1 MSVVLILTTYGEAVT
16 DLLRT
21 TMHPESRL
29 RMPVETHQENRLRPG
44 NEYDSPMFH
53 EAVGQFDRVANLMG
67 LDDNVMDRLRSPQK
81 STVVSFPFRH
91 DNYSE
96 VETIFG
102 YRVQHL
108 TTMGPT
114 KGGIRFAPD
123 VDLGEVAALAMLM
136 TWKCSI
142 VGVPFG
148 GAKGG
153 VRINPMELSRA
164 ELQRVTRRFTMEI
177 INVIGPEQ
185 DIPAPDLGTNEQVMA
200 WMMDTY
206 SQHVGHAVPAVVT
219 GKPPA
224 LGGSVARREAT
235 GRGLMFLLPQ
245 AAQVIEMNPL
255 DATVAIHGFGNVGR
269 YAAVAGSQMKTR
281 VVAVSDISG
290 ALYNPDGLDVNAVGK
305 WVDENRFL
313 EGYPDA
319 DFLDGN
325 AVFALDVDVLVP
337 AAVQGV
343 INKDN
348 ARDVRAKMIIEGANS
363 PTTIEADD
371 ILNER
376 GVLIIPDILANA
388 GGVTV
393 SYFEWVQDVQKYF
406 WTENEIVARLR
417 EIMVSS
423 FEDVHQISV
432 SENVNLRTAALIKG
446 IRRVADA
453 KLVRGIFP

>member
-1 MSVVLILTTYGEAVT
+1 MY
-16 DLLRT
+16 
-21 TMHPESRL
+21 
-29 RMPVETHQENRLRPG
+29 Q
-44 NEYDSPMFH
+44 
-53 EAVGQFDRVANLMG
+53 EAVGQFNRVAELMG
-67 LDDNVMDRLRSPQK
+67 LDDNVADRLRVPQK
-81 STVVSFPFRH
+81 ATVVSFPFRH
-91 DNYSE
+91 DSYSE
-96 VETIFG
+96 VETLMG

-153 VRINPMELSRA
+153 VRVNPMELSRA

-177 INVIGPEQ
+177 INVIGPET

-200 WMMDTY
+200 WLMDTY
-206 SQHVGHAVPAVVT
+206 SQHVGHSVPAVVT

-224 LGGSVARREAT
+224 LGGSIARREAT

-245 AAQVIEMNPL
+245 AALSCEL
-255 DATVAIHGFGNVGR
+255 DPSNLTVAIHGFGNVGR
-269 YAAVAGSQMKTR
+269 YAAVAGHQHGAR

-290 ALYNPDGLDVNAVGK
+290 ALYNPDGLDIEAVGK

-319 DFLDGN
+319 DFIDGDK
-325 AVFALDVDVLVP
+325 VFSLPVDVLVP
-337 AAVQGV
+337 AAIQNVLR
-343 INKDN
+343 KDN
-348 ARDVRAKMIIEGANS
+348 AGDVQARIIIEGANN
-363 PTTIEADD
+363 PTTLEADD
-371 ILNER
+371 MLRDR
-376 GVLIIPDILANA
+376 GVFVVPDILANA

-406 WTENEIVARLR
+406 WTENEVVARLR
-417 EIMVSS
+417 EIMTRA
-423 FEDVHQISV
+423 FDDVVTIARA
-432 SENVNLRTAALIKG
+432 ENVDMRSAALIKG
-446 IRRVADA
+446 IRKVADA
-453 KLVRGIFP
+453 KLVRGVFP

>member
-1 MSVVLILTTYGEAVT
+1 MEAA
-16 DLLRT
+16 L
-21 TMHPESRL
+21 
-29 RMPVETHQENRLRPG
+29 ENG
-44 NEYDSPMFH
+44 NEFDSPMYH
-53 EAVGQFDRVANLMG
+53 EAVGQFDRVAALMG
-67 LDDNVMDRLRSPQK
+67 LDANVSDRLRSPQK

-91 DNYSE
+91 DNYTQ
-96 VETIFG
+96 VDTIFG

-114 KGGIRFAPD
+114 KGGIRFDND
-123 VDLGEVAALAMLM
+123 VDLGEVSALAMWM
-136 TWKCSI
+136 TWKCAI

-177 INVIGPEQ
+177 INVIGPDT

-200 WMMDTY
+200 WLMDTY
-206 SQHVGHAVPAVVT
+206 SQHVGHAVPSVVT

-224 LGGSVARREAT
+224 LGGSIARREAT

-245 AAQVIEMNPL
+245 ASRSLDINPVG
-255 DATVAIHGFGNVGR
+255 ATVAIHGFGNVGR
-269 YAAVAGSQMKTR
+269 YAAVAGDEMKAN

-290 ALYNPDGLDVNAVGK
+290 AVYNPDGLDITAVGK

-319 DFLDGN
+319 DFIDGN
-325 AVFALDVDVLVP
+325 AIFGLDVDVLVP
-337 AAVQGV
+337 AAIQGV
-343 INKDN
+343 LHKGN
-348 ARDVRAKMIIEGANS
+348 AAEVKAKLIIEGANN

-371 ILNER
+371 ALRDRGIL
-376 GVLIIPDILANA
+376 VVPDVLANA

-406 WTENEIVARLR
+406 WTENEVVARLR
-417 EIMVSS
+417 EIMVRAYDEVNS
-423 FEDVHQISV
+423 IARN
-432 SENVNLRTAALIKG
+432 ENVNMRNAALIKG
-446 IRRVADA
+446 IQRVADA

>member
-1 MSVVLILTTYGEAVT
+1 MRVQSNGGLVT
-16 DLLRT
+16 AL
-21 TMHPESRL
+21 
-29 RMPVETHQENRLRPG
+29 VG
-44 NEYDSPMFH
+44 NEFDSPMYK
-53 EAVGQFDRVANLMG
+53 EAAGQFDRVARLMG
-67 LDDNVMDRLRSPQK
+67 LDDNIADRLRVPQK
-81 STVVSFPFRH
+81 STMVSFPFRR
-91 DNYSE
+91 DTYSE
-96 VETIFG
+96 VETLFG

-153 VRINPMELSRA
+153 VRVDPMALSRA

-177 INVIGPEQ
+177 INVIGPET

-206 SQHVGHAVPAVVT
+206 SQHVGHSVPAVVT

-235 GRGLMFLLPQ
+235 GRGLMFLVPQ
-245 AAQVIEMNPL
+245 AAGVRQL
-255 DATVAIHGFGNVGR
+255 DPNDLKVAIHGFGNVGR
-269 YAAVAGSQMKTR
+269 YAAIAGQQMGVR
-281 VVAVSDISG
+281 IVAVSDISG
-290 ALYNPDGLDVNAVGK
+290 ALYSPDGLEVDAVAK

-319 DFLDGN
+319 DFIDGD
-325 AVFALDVDVLVP
+325 AVFGLPVDILVP
-337 AAVQGV
+337 AAVQNV
-343 INKDN
+343 IHARN
-348 ARDVRAKMIIEGANS
+348 AADVQAKIIIEGANG
-363 PTTIEADD
+363 PTTIEADE
-371 ILNER
+371 ILREKE
-376 GVLIIPDILANA
+376 VLVIPDILANA

-406 WTENEIVARLR
+406 WTENEVVARLR
-417 EIMVSS
+417 EIMTRAFS
-423 FEDVHQISV
+423 DVHNIALNEEV
-432 SENVNLRTAALIKG
+432 DMRTAALIKG
-446 IRRVADA
+446 IRKVADA

>member
-1 MSVVLILTTYGEAVT
+1 MY
-16 DLLRT
+16 
-21 TMHPESRL
+21 
-29 RMPVETHQENRLRPG
+29 N
-44 NEYDSPMFH
+44 
-53 EAVGQFDRVANLMG
+53 EAVGQFNRVATLMG
-67 LDDNVMDRLRSPQK
+67 LDDNVADRLRVPQK

-91 DNYSE
+91 DNYTE

-114 KGGIRFAPD
+114 KGGIRFDTD
-123 VDLGEVAALAMLM
+123 VDLGEVAALAMWM

-153 VRINPMELSRA
+153 VRINPMNLSRA

-177 INVIGPEQ
+177 INVIGPDT

-200 WMMDTY
+200 WLMDTY
-206 SQHVGHAVPAVVT
+206 SQHVGHSVPAVVT

-224 LGGSVARREAT
+224 LGGSIARREAT

-245 AAQVIEMNPL
+245 AAGITGLNPVG
-255 DATVAIHGFGNVGR
+255 ATVAIHGFGNVGR
-269 YAAVAGSQMKTR
+269 YAAHAASEMKAT

-290 ALYNPDGLDVNAVGK
+290 AVYAADGLDVDAVGK
-305 WVDENRFL
+305 WVDEHRYL

-319 DFLDGN
+319 DFIEGD
-325 AVFALDVDVLVP
+325 AVFGLDVDVLVP
-337 AAVQGV
+337 AAIQNV
-343 INKDN
+343 IRADN
-348 ARDVRAKMIIEGANS
+348 ARDVKAKLIIEGANN
-363 PTTIEADD
+363 PTTLEADD
-371 ILNER
+371 ILRSN
-376 GVLIIPDILANA
+376 GVFIVPDILANA

-406 WTENEIVARLR
+406 WSENETVGRLR
-417 EIMVSS
+417 EIMTKA
-423 FEDVHQISV
+423 FDEVHSIAIG
-432 SENVNLRTAALIKG
+432 ENVDMRTAALIKG

-453 KLVRGIFP
+453 KLVRGVFP

>member
-1 MSVVLILTTYGEAVT
+1 MEASVTTTTGGEF
-16 DLLRT
+16 
-21 TMHPESRL
+21 
-29 RMPVETHQENRLRPG
+29 
-44 NEYDSPMFH
+44 DSPMYN
-53 EAVGQFDRVANLMG
+53 EAAGQFDRVARLMG
-67 LDDNVMDRLRSPQK
+67 LDDNVADRLRVPQK
-81 STVVSFPFRH
+81 ATVVSFPFRH

-96 VETIFG
+96 VETLFG

-114 KGGIRFAPD
+114 KGGIRYASD
-123 VDLGEVAALAMLM
+123 VDLGEVTALAMLM
-136 TWKCSI
+136 TWKCAI

-153 VRINPMELSRA
+153 VRVDPMGLSRA

-177 INVIGPEQ
+177 INVIGPET

-200 WMMDTY
+200 WLMDTY
-206 SQHVGHAVPAVVT
+206 SQHVGHSVPAVVT

-245 AAQVIEMNPL
+245 AVAERQL
-255 DATVAIHGFGNVGR
+255 DLKEVSVAIHGFGNVGR
-269 YAAVAGSQMKTR
+269 YAAVAGHQMGVR
-281 VVAVSDISG
+281 IAAVSDISG
-290 ALYNPDGLDVNAVGK
+290 ALYNPDGLDVDAVGK
-305 WVDENRFL
+305 WVDENRFV

-319 DFLDGN
+319 DFIDGDKI
-325 AVFALDVDVLVP
+325 FALPVDVLIP
-337 AAVQGV
+337 AAVQNVVRG
-343 INKDN
+343 DN
-348 ARDVRAKMIIEGANS
+348 AGEIKAKIIIEGANG

-371 ILNER
+371 ILRER
-376 GVLIIPDILANA
+376 GILIIPDILANA

-417 EIMVSS
+417 EIMTRAFS
-423 FEDVHQISV
+423 DVHNIAIN
-432 SENVNLRTAALIKG
+432 ENVDLRTAALIKG
-446 IRRVADA
+446 IRKVADA

>member
-1 MSVVLILTTYGEAVT
+1 MY
-16 DLLRT
+16 
-21 TMHPESRL
+21 
-29 RMPVETHQENRLRPG
+29 N
-44 NEYDSPMFH
+44 
-53 EAVGQFDRVANLMG
+53 EAVGQFNRVAALMG
-67 LDDNVMDRLRSPQK
+67 LDDNVADRLRVPQK

-91 DNYSE
+91 DNYTE

-114 KGGIRFAPD
+114 KGGIRFDLD
-123 VDLGEVAALAMLM
+123 VDLGEVAALAMWM

-153 VRINPMELSRA
+153 VRINPMNLSRA

-177 INVIGPEQ
+177 INVIGPDS

-206 SQHVGHAVPAVVT
+206 SQHVGHAVPAIVT

-224 LGGSVARREAT
+224 LGGSDARREAT

-245 AAQVIEMNPL
+245 AAATIDLNPIG
-255 DATVAIHGFGNVGR
+255 ATVAIHGFGNVGR
-269 YAAVAGSQMKTR
+269 YAAVAGSEMNAK

-290 ALYNPDGLDVNAVGK
+290 AVYNPDGLDIPAVGK

-319 DFLDGN
+319 DFIDGD
-325 AVFALDVDVLVP
+325 AVFGLDVDVLVP
-337 AAVQGV
+337 AAIQNVLRV
-343 INKDN
+343 DN
-348 ARDVRAKMIIEGANS
+348 APDVKAKLVIEGANN
-363 PTTIEADD
+363 PTTLEADD
-371 ILNER
+371 LLREK
-376 GVLIIPDILANA
+376 GVFIVPDILANA

-406 WTENEIVARLR
+406 WSENETVGRLR
-417 EIMVSS
+417 EIMTRA
-423 FEDVHQISV
+423 FDDVHTITRAEGV
-432 SENVNLRTAALIKG
+432 DMRTAALIKG

-453 KLVRGIFP
+453 KLVRGVFP

>member
-1 MSVVLILTTYGEAVT
+1 MEI
-16 DLLRT
+16 
-21 TMHPESRL
+21 
-29 RMPVETHQENRLRPG
+29 G
-44 NEYDSPMFH
+44 NEFNSPMFH
-53 EAVGQFDRVANLMG
+53 EAVGQFDRVSKLMG
-67 LDDNVMDRLRSPQK
+67 LDDNIADRLRNPQR

-123 VDLGEVAALAMLM
+123 VDLGEVSALAMWM

-142 VGVPFG
+142 VGLPFG

-164 ELQRVTRRFTMEI
+164 ELQRVTRRYTMEI
-177 INVIGPEQ
+177 INVIGPET

-200 WMMDTY
+200 WLMDTY
-206 SQHVGHAVPAVVT
+206 SQHVGHSVPAVVT

-224 LGGSVARREAT
+224 LGGSIARREAT

-245 AAQVIEMNPL
+245 AANIVEFDPIG
-255 DATVAIHGFGNVGR
+255 ASVAIHGFGNVGR
-269 YAAVAGSQMKTR
+269 YAAVAGQQMKTR

-290 ALYNPDGLDVNAVGK
+290 ALYNDDGLEIEAVEK

-319 DFLDGN
+319 DFIDGD
-325 AVFALDVDVLVP
+325 AIFGLDVDVLVP
-337 AAVQGV
+337 AAIQAVLH
-343 INKDN
+343 KDN
-348 ARDVRAKMIIEGANS
+348 AGDVKAKLIIEGANN
-363 PTTIEADD
+363 PTTLEADD
-371 ILNER
+371 ILREN
-376 GVLIIPDILANA
+376 GVFIVPDILANA

-393 SYFEWVQDVQKYF
+393 SYFEWVQDVQKYL
-406 WTENEIVARLR
+406 WTENEVVGRLR
-417 EIMVSS
+417 EIMVRA
-423 FEDVHQISV
+423 FDEVHEIAKA
-432 SENVNLRTAALIKG
+432 ENVDMRNAALIKG

>member
-1 MSVVLILTTYGEAVT
+1 MTAAFEGSMLEW
-16 DLLRT
+16 
-21 TMHPESRL
+21 E
-29 RMPVETHQENRLRPG
+29 
-44 NEYDSPMFH
+44 SPMYR
-53 EAVGQFDRVANLMG
+53 EAVGQFDRVARLMG
-67 LDDNVMDRLRSPQK
+67 LDDNVAERLRFPQK
-81 STVVSFPFRH
+81 ATVVTFPFRH
-91 DNYSE
+91 DNYEE
-96 VETIFG
+96 VDTLFG

-123 VDLGEVAALAMLM
+123 VNLGEVSALAMLM
-136 TWKCSI
+136 TWKCAI

-153 VRINPMELSRA
+153 VRVDPMQLSRA

-177 INVIGPEQ
+177 INVIGPDT
-185 DIPAPDLGTNEQVMA
+185 DIPAPDMGTNEQVMA
-200 WMMDTY
+200 WLMDTY
-206 SQHVGHAVPAVVT
+206 SQHVGHAVPSIVT

-245 AAQVIEMNPL
+245 AAHHIDMNA
-255 DATVAIHGFGNVGR
+255 DGARVAIQGFGNVGR
-269 YAAVAGSQMKTR
+269 YAAVAAAEMGCR

-290 ALYNPDGLDVNAVGK
+290 TVYSEDGLDVAAVGK
-305 WVDENRFL
+305 WVDQNRVL

-319 DFLDGN
+319 DHMEGSKLF
-325 AVFALDVDVLVP
+325 AVPCEVLVP
-337 AAVQGV
+337 AALQGV
-343 INKDN
+343 ITLEN
-348 ARDVRAKMIIEGANS
+348 ADRIQARIIIEGANN
-363 PTTIEADD
+363 PTNLDADD
-371 ILNER
+371 KLRER
-376 GVLIIPDILANA
+376 GVFLVPDILANA

-406 WTENEIVARLR
+406 WSENEIVGRLR
-417 EIMVSS
+417 EIMTRA
-423 FEDVHQISV
+423 FDDVLSTAT
-432 SENVNLRTAALIKG
+432 SENVDMRTAALIRG

>member
-1 MSVVLILTTYGEAVT
+1 MY
-16 DLLRT
+16 
-21 TMHPESRL
+21 
-29 RMPVETHQENRLRPG
+29 N
-44 NEYDSPMFH
+44 
-53 EAVGQFDRVANLMG
+53 EAVGQFNRVATLMG
-67 LDDNVMDRLRSPQK
+67 LDDNVADRLRVPQK

-91 DNYSE
+91 DNYTE

-114 KGGIRFAPD
+114 KGGIRFDND
-123 VDLGEVAALAMLM
+123 VDLGEVAALAMWM

-153 VRINPMELSRA
+153 VRINPMNLSRA

-177 INVIGPEQ
+177 INVTGPDT

-200 WMMDTY
+200 WLMDTY
-206 SQHVGHAVPAVVT
+206 SQHVGHSVPAVVT

-224 LGGSVARREAT
+224 LGGSIARREAT

-245 AAQVIEMNPL
+245 AARIIDL
-255 DATVAIHGFGNVGR
+255 DPVGATVAIHGFGNVGR
-269 YAAVAGSQMKTR
+269 YAAHAASDMKAT

-290 ALYNPDGLDVNAVGK
+290 AVYDPDGLDVDAVGK
-305 WVDENRFL
+305 WVDEHRYL
-313 EGYPDA
+313 DGYPDA
-319 DFLDGN
+319 DFIDGD
-325 AVFALDVDVLVP
+325 AVFGLDVDVLVP
-337 AAVQGV
+337 AAIQNV
-343 INKDN
+343 IRVDN
-348 ARDVRAKMIIEGANS
+348 ARDVKAKLIIEGANN
-363 PTTIEADD
+363 PTTLEADD
-371 ILNER
+371 ILR
-376 GVLIIPDILANA
+376 ADGVFIVPDILANA

-406 WTENEIVARLR
+406 WSENETVGRLR
-417 EIMVSS
+417 EIMTKA
-423 FEDVHQISV
+423 FDEVHSIAIG
-432 SENVNLRTAALIKG
+432 ENVDMRTAALIKG

-453 KLVRGIFP
+453 KLVRGVFP

>member
-1 MSVVLILTTYGEAVT
+1 MY
-16 DLLRT
+16 
-21 TMHPESRL
+21 
-29 RMPVETHQENRLRPG
+29 N
-44 NEYDSPMFH
+44 
-53 EAVGQFDRVANLMG
+53 EAVGQFNRVAALMG
-67 LDDNVMDRLRSPQK
+67 LDDNIADRLRVPQK

-91 DNYSE
+91 DNYTE

-114 KGGIRFAPD
+114 KGGIRFDLD
-123 VDLGEVAALAMLM
+123 VDLGEVAALAMWM
-136 TWKCSI
+136 TWKCAI

-153 VRINPMELSRA
+153 VRINPMNLSRA

-177 INVIGPEQ
+177 INVIGPET

-200 WMMDTY
+200 WLMDTY

-224 LGGSVARREAT
+224 LGGSIARREAT

-245 AAQVIEMNPL
+245 AANAVEL
-255 DATVAIHGFGNVGR
+255 DPKGATVAVHGFGNVGR
-269 YAAVAGSQMKTR
+269 YAAIAGEEMGAK

-290 ALYNPDGLDVNAVGK
+290 AIYNPDGLDVKAAGK
-305 WVDENRFL
+305 WVDEHRFL

-319 DFLDGN
+319 DFIDGN
-325 AVFALDVDVLVP
+325 AVFGLDVDVLVP
-337 AAVQGV
+337 GAIQNVLRG
-343 INKDN
+343 DN
-348 ARDVRAKMIIEGANS
+348 ANDVKAKVIIEGANN
-363 PTTIEADD
+363 PTTLEADD
-371 ILNER
+371 ILREN
-376 GVLIIPDILANA
+376 GVFIVPDILANA

-406 WTENEIVARLR
+406 WSENETVGRLR
-417 EIMVSS
+417 EIMTRA
-423 FEDVHQISV
+423 FDDVHGIAQA
-432 SENVNLRTAALIKG
+432 ENVDMRTAALIKG
-446 IRRVADA
+446 IRRAADAQAVADA
-453 KLVRGIFP
+453 KLVRGVFP

>member
-1 MSVVLILTTYGEAVT
+1 MY
-16 DLLRT
+16 
-21 TMHPESRL
+21 
-29 RMPVETHQENRLRPG
+29 N
-44 NEYDSPMFH
+44 
-53 EAVGQFDRVANLMG
+53 EAVGQFNRVAALMG
-67 LDDNVMDRLRSPQK
+67 LDENISDRLRVPQK
-81 STVVSFPFRH
+81 STIVSFPFRH

-114 KGGIRFAPD
+114 KGGIRFDLD
-123 VDLGEVAALAMLM
+123 VDLGEVAALAMWM

-153 VRINPMELSRA
+153 VRINPMDLSRA
-164 ELQRVTRRFTMEI
+164 ELQRVTRRYTMEI
-177 INVIGPEQ
+177 INVIGPET

-224 LGGSVARREAT
+224 LGGSIARREAT

-245 AAQVIEMNPL
+245 AAKTIDLNPNGVS
-255 DATVAIHGFGNVGR
+255 VAVHGFGNVGR
-269 YAAVAGSQMKTR
+269 YAAVAGQEMGAK

-290 ALYNPDGLDVNAVGK
+290 SIYNPDGLDIAAAGK
-305 WVDENRFL
+305 WVDEHRFL
-313 EGYPDA
+313 EGFPDA

-325 AVFALDVDVLVP
+325 AIFGLDVDILVP
-337 AAVQGV
+337 AAIQNV
-343 INKDN
+343 IRGDN
-348 ARDVRAKMIIEGANS
+348 AGDVKAKLIIEGANN
-363 PTTIEADD
+363 PTTLEADD
-371 ILNER
+371 MLRER
-376 GVLIIPDILANA
+376 GVFIVPDILANA

-406 WTENEIVARLR
+406 WSENETVGRLR
-417 EIMVSS
+417 EIMTRA
-423 FEDVHQISV
+423 FDDVHSIAIG
-432 SENVNLRTAALIKG
+432 ENVDMRTAALIKG

-453 KLVRGIFP
+453 KLVRGVFP

>member
-1 MSVVLILTTYGEAVT
+1 V
-16 DLLRT
+16 
-21 TMHPESRL
+21 ESR
-29 RMPVETHQENRLRPG
+29 PEF
-44 NEYDSPMFH
+44 DSQMYN
-53 EAVGQFDRVANLMG
+53 EAVGQFNRVATLMG
-67 LDDNVMDRLRSPQK
+67 LDDNVAGRLRVPQK

-114 KGGIRFAPD
+114 KGGIRFDLD

-153 VRINPMELSRA
+153 VRINPMNLSRA

-177 INVIGPEQ
+177 INVIGPDT

-206 SQHVGHAVPAVVT
+206 SQHVGHAVPAIVT

-224 LGGSVARREAT
+224 LGGSIARREAT

-245 AAQVIEMNPL
+245 AAAAIELNPIG
-255 DATVAIHGFGNVGR
+255 ASIAIHGFGNVGR
-269 YAAVAGSQMKTR
+269 YAAVAGSEMNAK

-290 ALYNPDGLDVNAVGK
+290 AVYNPDGLDVPALGK

-319 DFLDGN
+319 DFIGGDEIFG
-325 AVFALDVDVLVP
+325 LDVDVLVP
-337 AAVQGV
+337 AAIQNVLRA
-343 INKDN
+343 DN
-348 ARDVRAKMIIEGANS
+348 APDVKAKLVIEGANN
-363 PTTIEADD
+363 PMTLEADD
-371 ILNER
+371 LLRER
-376 GVLIIPDILANA
+376 GVFIVPDILANA

-406 WTENEIVARLR
+406 WSENETVGRLR
-417 EIMVSS
+417 EIMTRAFDDVHTIARS
-423 FEDVHQISV
+423 EDVDM
-432 SENVNLRTAALIKG
+432 RTAALIKG

-453 KLVRGIFP
+453 KLVRGVFP

>member
-1 MSVVLILTTYGEAVT
+1 MAIAHEF
-16 DLLRT
+16 
-21 TMHPESRL
+21 
-29 RMPVETHQENRLRPG
+29 
-44 NEYDSPMFH
+44 DSPMYR
-53 EAVGQFDRVANLMG
+53 EAVDQFSSVAELMG
-67 LDDNVMDRLRSPQK
+67 LDENIADRLKVPQK
-81 STVVSFPFRH
+81 STVVTFPFRH
-91 DNYSE
+91 DTYAD
-96 VETIFG
+96 VETLFG

-123 VDLGEVAALAMLM
+123 VDLGEVAALAMWM
-136 TWKCSI
+136 TWKCAI

-153 VRINPMELSRA
+153 VRVDPMGLSRS

-177 INVIGPEQ
+177 IHVIGPET

-200 WMMDTY
+200 WLMDTY

-245 AAQVIEMNPL
+245 AAAVRDIDPDNV
-255 DATVAIHGFGNVGR
+255 TTAIHGFGNVGR
-269 YAAVAGSQMKTR
+269 YAAVAGEQMGAKI
-281 VVAVSDISG
+281 VAVSDISG
-290 ALYNPDGLDVNAVGK
+290 AIYNPEGLNVTAATK

-313 EGYPDA
+313 EGFPDA
-319 DFLDGN
+319 DFIEVNKL
-325 AVFALDVDVLVP
+325 FELPVDVLVP
-337 AAVQGV
+337 AAIQGV
-343 INKDN
+343 VTADN
-348 ARDVRAKMIIEGANS
+348 ANDIQAKIIIEGANN
-363 PTTIEADD
+363 PTTMAADR
-371 ILNER
+371 LLRER
-376 GVLIIPDILANA
+376 DVLLVPDILANA

-406 WTENEIVARLR
+406 WTENEIVGRLR
-417 EIMVSS
+417 EIMVRA
-423 FEDVHQISV
+423 FDDVHTIAT
-432 SENVNLRTAALIKG
+432 SEGVDMRTAALIKG

-453 KLVRGIFP
+453 KLVRGVFP

>member
-1 MSVVLILTTYGEAVT
+1 MY
-16 DLLRT
+16 
-21 TMHPESRL
+21 
-29 RMPVETHQENRLRPG
+29 N
-44 NEYDSPMFH
+44 
-53 EAVGQFDRVANLMG
+53 EAVGQFNRVAELMG
-67 LDDNVMDRLRSPQK
+67 LDDNVADRLRVPQK

-91 DNYSE
+91 DNYTE

-114 KGGIRFAPD
+114 KGGIRFD
-123 VDLGEVAALAMLM
+123 TNVDLGEVAALAMWM

-153 VRINPMELSRA
+153 VRINPMNLSRA

-177 INVIGPEQ
+177 INVIGPDT

-206 SQHVGHAVPAVVT
+206 SQHVGHAVPAIVT

-224 LGGSVARREAT
+224 LGGSIARREAT

-245 AAQVIEMNPL
+245 AAHTIEMNPVG
-255 DATVAIHGFGNVGR
+255 AKVAIHGFGNVGR
-269 YAAVAGSQMKTR
+269 YAAVAARDMQAKP
-281 VVAVSDISG
+281 VAVSDISG
-290 ALYNPDGLDVNAVGK
+290 AVYNPDGLDVDAVGK

-319 DFLDGN
+319 DFIDGD
-325 AVFALDVDVLVP
+325 AIFALDVDVLVP
-337 AAVQGV
+337 AAIQNVLRA
-343 INKDN
+343 DN
-348 ARDVRAKMIIEGANS
+348 AGDVKAKLVIEGANN
-363 PTTIEADD
+363 PTTLEADD
-371 ILNER
+371 IMRER
-376 GVLIIPDILANA
+376 GIFIVPDILANA

-406 WTENEIVARLR
+406 WTENETVGRLR
-417 EIMVSS
+417 EIMTRA
-423 FEDVHQISV
+423 FDDVHGIAIA
-432 SENVNLRTAALIKG
+432 ENVDMRTAALIKG

-453 KLVRGIFP
+453 KLVRGVFP

>member
-1 MSVVLILTTYGEAVT
+1 MKS
-16 DLLRT
+16 
-21 TMHPESRL
+21 HPEFESQ
-29 RMPVETHQENRLRPG
+29 MYN
-44 NEYDSPMFH
+44 
-53 EAVGQFDRVANLMG
+53 EAVGQFDRVAAPMG
-67 LDDNVMDRLRSPQK
+67 LDDNVADRLRVPQK

-91 DNYSE
+91 DTYTE

-114 KGGIRFAPD
+114 KGGIRFDLD
-123 VDLGEVAALAMLM
+123 VNLGEVAALAMLM

-153 VRINPMELSRA
+153 VRINPMDLSRA

-177 INVIGPEQ
+177 INVIGPDT

-200 WMMDTY
+200 WLMDTY

-224 LGGSVARREAT
+224 LGGSIARREAT

-245 AAQVIEMNPL
+245 AAHAIGL
-255 DATVAIHGFGNVGR
+255 DPSGVSVAIHGFGNVGR
-269 YAAVAGSQMKTR
+269 YAAQAGQEMGAK

-290 ALYNPDGLDVNAVGK
+290 AIYNPDGLDISAAGK
-305 WVDENRFL
+305 WVDEHRFL

-319 DFLDGN
+319 DFIDGD
-325 AVFALDVDVLVP
+325 AVFGLDVDVLVP
-337 AAVQGV
+337 AAIQNVLRG
-343 INKDN
+343 DN
-348 ARDVRAKMIIEGANS
+348 APDVKAKLVIEGANN
-363 PTTIEADD
+363 PTTLEADD
-371 ILNER
+371 ILRAN
-376 GVLIIPDILANA
+376 GVFIVPDILANA

-406 WTENEIVARLR
+406 WSENETVGRLR
-417 EIMVSS
+417 EIMTRA
-423 FEDVHQISV
+423 FDDVYSISLNEGV
-432 SENVNLRTAALIKG
+432 DMRTAALIKG

-453 KLVRGIFP
+453 KLVRGVFP

>member
-1 MSVVLILTTYGEAVT
+1 MF
-16 DLLRT
+16 LRT
-21 TMHPESRL
+21 IQQTEIRVTSPA
-29 RMPVETHQENRLRPG
+29 TQEF
-44 NEYDSPMFH
+44 ESPMYH
-53 EAVGQFDRVANLMG
+53 EAAGQFDRVAKLMG
-67 LDDNVMDRLRSPQK
+67 LDANIADRLRVPQK
-81 STVVSFPFRH
+81 AHVVSFPFRH
-91 DNYSE
+91 DTYSQ
-96 VETIFG
+96 VDTLFG

-123 VDLGEVAALAMLM
+123 VDLGEVTALAMLM
-136 TWKCSI
+136 TWKCAI

-153 VRINPMELSRA
+153 VRVNPMELSRA

-177 INVIGPEQ
+177 ISVIGPDT

-200 WMMDTY
+200 WLMDTY
-206 SQHVGHAVPAVVT
+206 SQHIGHAVPSIVT

-224 LGGSVARREAT
+224 LGGSIARREAT

-245 AAQVIEMNPL
+245 ACAVRDL
-255 DATVAIHGFGNVGR
+255 DHTEVSVAIHGFGNVGR
-269 YAAVAGSQMKTR
+269 FAAVAGEQMGSN

-290 ALYNPDGLDVNAVGK
+290 AVYNEDGLNIEAVGK

-319 DFLDGN
+319 DFIDGDKL
-325 AVFALDVDVLVP
+325 FELPVDILVP
-337 AAVQGV
+337 AAIQNV
-343 INKDN
+343 IPAGN
-348 ARDVRAKMIIEGANS
+348 ADSIKASIVVEGANN
-363 PTTIEADD
+363 PTTLEADD
-371 ILNER
+371 ALRAREVFI
-376 GVLIIPDILANA
+376 VPDILANA

-417 EIMVSS
+417 EIMTRAFDDVSS
-423 FEDVHQISV
+423 IGAREGVDM
-432 SENVNLRTAALIKG
+432 RTAALIKG
-446 IRRVADA
+446 IRKVADA

>member
-1 MSVVLILTTYGEAVT
+1 VTTVV
-16 DLLRT
+16 
-21 TMHPESRL
+21 
-29 RMPVETHQENRLRPG
+29 G
-44 NEYDSPMFH
+44 NEFDSSMYK
-53 EAVGQFDRVANLMG
+53 EAAGQFDRVARLMG
-67 LDDNVMDRLRSPQK
+67 LDDNIADRLRVPQK
-81 STVVSFPFRH
+81 STMVSFPFRR
-91 DNYSE
+91 DTYSE
-96 VETIFG
+96 VETLFG
-102 YRVQHL
+102 YRIQHL

-142 VGVPFG
+142 VGLPFG

-153 VRINPMELSRA
+153 VRVDPMQLSRA

-177 INVIGPEQ
+177 INVIGPET

-200 WMMDTY
+200 WLMDTY
-206 SQHVGHAVPAVVT
+206 SQHVGHSVPAVVT

-245 AAQVIEMNPL
+245 AAGVRGIDPNNV
-255 DATVAIHGFGNVGR
+255 AVAIHGFGNVGR
-269 YAAVAGSQMKTR
+269 YAAIAGHQMGVKIA
-281 VVAVSDISG
+281 AVSDISG
-290 ALYNPDGLDVNAVGK
+290 ALYDPEGLDVDAVAK

-313 EGYPDA
+313 EGFPDA
-319 DFLDGN
+319 DFIDGDKI
-325 AVFALDVDVLVP
+325 FSLPVDVLVP
-337 AAVQGV
+337 AAIQNV
-343 INKDN
+343 IRGDN
-348 ARDVRAKMIIEGANS
+348 AGEIQAKIIIEGANG

-371 ILNER
+371 ILREKD
-376 GVLIIPDILANA
+376 VLIIPDILANA

-406 WTENEIVARLR
+406 WTENEVVARLR
-417 EIMVSS
+417 EIMTRAFSDVHNIAIN
-423 FEDVHQISV
+423 EDVD
-432 SENVNLRTAALIKG
+432 LRTAALIKG
-446 IRRVADA
+446 IRKVADA

>member
-1 MSVVLILTTYGEAVT
+1 
-16 DLLRT
+16 
-21 TMHPESRL
+21 
-29 RMPVETHQENRLRPG
+29 
-44 NEYDSPMFH
+44 
-53 EAVGQFDRVANLMG
+53 QFDRVAKLMG
-67 LDDNVMDRLRSPQK
+67 LDDNVADRLRVPQK

-91 DNYSE
+91 DTYSD
-96 VETIFG
+96 VETLFG

-114 KGGIRFAPD
+114 KGGIRYAPD

-153 VRINPMELSRA
+153 VRVDPMGLSRA

-177 INVIGPEQ
+177 INVIGPET

-200 WMMDTY
+200 WLMDTY
-206 SQHVGHAVPAVVT
+206 SQHVGHSVPAVVT

-235 GRGLMFLLPQ
+235 GRGLMFLVPQ
-245 AAQVIEMNPL
+245 AAAVREL
-255 DATVAIHGFGNVGR
+255 DPQNATVAIHGFGNVGR
-269 YAAVAGSQMKTR
+269 YAAIAGQQMGIR
-281 VVAVSDISG
+281 IVAVSDISG
-290 ALYNPDGLDVNAVGK
+290 AVYNPDGLDVEAVAK

-319 DFLDGN
+319 DFIDGDR
-325 AVFALDVDVLVP
+325 VFGLPVDVLVP
-337 AAVQGV
+337 AAVQNV
-343 INKDN
+343 LRADN
-348 ARDVRAKMIIEGANS
+348 AGEVQAKIVIEGANG
-363 PTTIEADD
+363 PTTLEADV
-371 ILNER
+371 ILKEKE
-376 GVLIIPDILANA
+376 VLVIPDILANA

-406 WTENEIVARLR
+406 WTENEVVARLR
-417 EIMVSS
+417 EIMTRAFS
-423 FEDVHQISV
+423 DVHNIALSESV
-432 SENVNLRTAALIKG
+432 DMRSAALIKG
-446 IRRVADA
+446 IRKVADA